1 MKDNSTIKLK
11 KEVLGLNRRNQEYV
25 RPFNSKS
32 AKIIADNKIY
42 TKRVLKKDLIQTPEV
57 YKLIRTK
64 KQLEFLD
71 WDSLPKSFVIKPNA
85 GTGGNGI
92 IVFYGKK
99 KGKYEWIRPNGT
111 TMTQRDIILHIE
123 GILEGRFSM
132 GSGNDI
138 AIIEERIKTDPL
150 LKQYSYKG
158 VPDVR
163 IICFNL
169 VPVMAMLRL
178 PTRRSNGT
186 ANLHS
191 GAICTGIDIG
201 TGITTYS
208 MHMKPNSLISDT
220 YEIIDSTLDLK
231 ENKSLSGIQI
241 PQWNTLLEIALKC
254 QKVTGLGYLGVD
266 IALDTDKGPVVFE
279 INARP
284 GLGIQVANQAGL
296 RWRLEKVKDVKIK
309 SIKHGIR
316 VAKSLFGGEV
326 EESIEAISGR
336 KVVNIIERIY
346 VYDKKADRSKLEKY
360 KDSKRELVK
369 AYMDTGVLT
378 SRIDSKLANRIG
390 YLNDHKH
397 FEKYGIPMKFES
409 FKDAQDFIDKNEQE
423 IITNTDIKRLA
434 KIVENGEIKVRPV
447 FDIPIKI
454 EDKIKITEFIST
466 EISDFSQLVIIG
478 KSDLAGYL
486 IDTSNTF

>member
-1 MKDNSTIKLK
+1 MKSNNPIKLK

-25 RPFNSKS
+25 RPFNSQS
-32 AKIIADNKIY
+32 AKAIADNKIY
-42 TKRVLKKDLIQTPEV
+42 TKRVLKKELIQTPEV

-111 TMTQRDIILHIE
+111 VMTQRDIILHIE
-123 GILEGRFSM
+123 SILEGRFSM
-132 GSGNDI
+132 GFGNDI
-138 AIIEERIKTDPL
+138 AIIEERIKTDQL

-169 VPVMAMLRL
+169 VPIMAMLRL
-178 PTRRSNGT
+178 PTKRSNGT
-186 ANLHS
+186 ANLHA

-220 YEIIDSTLDLK
+220 YEVIDSTLDLK
-231 ENKSLSGIQI
+231 ENKPLSGIQI

-254 QKVTGLGYLGVD
+254 QKVTGLGYVGVD
-266 IALDTDKGPVVFE
+266 IALDADKGPVVFE
-279 INARP
+279 VNARP

-309 SIKHGIR
+309 GIKHGIR

-336 KVVNIIERIY
+336 KVLNIVERIY

-390 YLNDHKH
+390 YFNDHKQ
-397 FEKYGIPMKFES
+397 FEKYGIPKKFES
-409 FKDAQDFIDKNEQE
+409 LKDAQDFIDKNEEE
-423 IITNTDIKRLA
+423 IIKNSSIKRLA

-454 EDKIKITEFIST
+454 EDQIKITEFIST
-466 EISDFSQLVIIG
+466 EISDISQPVIIG
-478 KSDLAGYL
+478 KTDLTGYL
-486 IDTSNTF
+486 IDTTNTF

>member
-1 MKDNSTIKLK
+1 MINSILKLN

-25 RPFNSKS
+25 RPFNSPSSKS
-32 AKIIADNKIY
+32 IADNKIL
-42 TKRVLKKDLIQTPEV
+42 TKRILKKELIQTPEV

-64 KQLEFLD
+64 RQLEFLD
-71 WDSLPKSFVIKPNA
+71 WDSLPKSFVIKPNQ

-99 KGKYEWIRPNGT
+99 KGKMEWIRPNGT
-111 TMTQRDIILHIE
+111 TMSQRDIVLHIE
-123 GILEGRFSM
+123 NILEGRFSM
-132 GSGNDI
+132 GSKNDI

-158 VPDVR
+158 VPDIR
-163 IICFNL
+163 IICFNQ

-178 PTRRSNGT
+178 PTKRSNGT

-191 GAICTGIDIG
+191 GAICTGIDVG

-208 MHMKPNSLISDT
+208 MHMRPHSLLSDT
-220 YEIIDSTLDLK
+220 YEIIDSTIDLK
-231 ENKSLSGIQI
+231 ENKPLSGIQI
-241 PQWNTLLEIALKC
+241 PSWTTLLEIALKC
-254 QKVTGLGYLGVD
+254 QKATGLGYIGVD
-266 IALDTDKGPVVFE
+266 IALDAEKGPVIFE
-279 INARP
+279 VNARP

-296 RWRLEKVKDVKIK
+296 RWRLEKIKDVKIK

-316 VAKSLFGGEV
+316 VAKNLFGGEV

-336 KVVNIIERIY
+336 KVLNIVERVYI
-346 VYDKKADRSKLEKY
+346 YDKKADISKLEKY

-390 YLNDHKH
+390 YLNAHREFAKL
-397 FEKYGIPMKFES
+397 GIPQKFEN
-409 FKDAQDFIDKNEQE
+409 FKDAQEYIDKNEKRIAE
-423 IITNTDIKRLA
+423 STEIKRLA
-434 KIVENGEIKVRPV
+434 KIIEDGEIKVRPV

-454 EDKIKITEFIST
+454 SDKIKITEFVST
-466 EISDFSQLVIIG
+466 QSTDILQPIIIG
-478 KSDLAGYL
+478 KSDLTGYL

>member
-1 MKDNSTIKLK
+1 MISEIVKYN
-11 KEVLGLNRRNQEYV
+11 KEILGLNRRNQEYI
-25 RPFNSKS
+25 RPFNSPSSK
-32 AKIIADNKIY
+32 AIADNKIF
-42 TKRVLKKDLIQTPEV
+42 TKRILKKELIQTPEV

-64 KQLEFLD
+64 KQLSFLD
-71 WDSLPKSFVIKPNA
+71 WESLPKSFVIKPNQ

-99 KGKYEWIRPNGT
+99 KGKLEWIRPNGT

-123 GILEGRFSM
+123 NILEGRFSM
-132 GSGNDI
+132 GSKTDI

-158 VPDVR
+158 VPDIR

-178 PTRRSNGT
+178 PTKRSNGT

-208 MHMKPNSLISDT
+208 MHMKKNVFLSDT
-220 YEIIDSTLDLK
+220 YELIDYTVDLK
-231 ENKSLSGIQI
+231 ENKPLSGIQI
-241 PQWNTLLEIALKC
+241 PFWNDLLEIALKC
-254 QKVTGLGYLGVD
+254 EKASGLGYIGVD
-266 IALDTDKGPVVFE
+266 IAIDADKGPVVFE

-296 RWRLEKVKDVKIK
+296 RWRLEKIKDVKIK
-309 SIKHGIR
+309 GIKHGIR
-316 VAKSLFGGEV
+316 IAKNLFGGEI

-336 KVVNIIERIY
+336 KVLNITEKVY
-346 VYDKKADRSKLEKY
+346 VYDKRADLTKLEKY
-360 KDSKRELVK
+360 RDKKRELVK
-369 AYMDTGVLT
+369 AFMDTGVLT

-390 YLNDHKH
+390 YISAHKS
-397 FEKYGIPMKFES
+397 FSKFDIPKKFES
-409 FKDAQDFIDKNEQE
+409 FKTAQDFIDQNEKNICQ
-423 IITNTDIKRLA
+423 NTDIKRLA
-434 KIVENGEIKVRPV
+434 KIVEDGEIKVRPV
-447 FDIPIKI
+447 FEIAFKLS
-454 EDKIKITEFIST
+454 DKIKITEFIST
-466 EISDFSQLVIIG
+466 QSSEIPQLIVIG
-478 KSDLAGYL
+478 RSDLAGYL